1 MIGLELN
8 NLYDGDM
15 LHYLL
20 SWDKLKKKLF
30 HLKFTFRNT
39 LLP

>member
-1 MIGLELN
+1 MIGLELK

-20 SWDKLKKKLF
+20 SWDKLQNS
-30 HLKFTFRNT
+30 FT
-39 LLP
+39 